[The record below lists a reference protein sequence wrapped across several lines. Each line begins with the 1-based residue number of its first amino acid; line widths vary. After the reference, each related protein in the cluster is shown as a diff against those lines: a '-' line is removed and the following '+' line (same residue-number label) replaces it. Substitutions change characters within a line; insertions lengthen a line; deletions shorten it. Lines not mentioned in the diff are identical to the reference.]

1 MNISHRTHC
10 VPSSILCALIYVI
23 KERRPVRI
31 AISAIEPGVDHAQA
45 QVLSEEADWYWLSE
59 RWNGE
64 CMEAYTSTEPNHP
77 DCVGKEP
84 YRYVGLI
91 EFLQEQGNALDIM
104 NLL

>member
-1 MNISHRTHC
+1 MNPSHRTHC

-23 KERRPVRI
+23 KEKRPVRI
-31 AISAIEPGVDHAQA
+31 AIFNLSEGVDHAQA
-45 QVLSEEADWYWLSE
+45 QVQDEDGNWQYLTEF
-59 RWNGE
+59 WNGE
-64 CMEAYTSTEPNHP
+64 CMEAMLYGKNHP
-77 DCVGKEP
+77 ETKGKEP